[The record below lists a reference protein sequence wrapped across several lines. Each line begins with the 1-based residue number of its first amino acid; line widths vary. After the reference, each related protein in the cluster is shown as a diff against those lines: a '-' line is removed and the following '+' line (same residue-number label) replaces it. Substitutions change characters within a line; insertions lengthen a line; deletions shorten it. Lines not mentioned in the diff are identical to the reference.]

1 MQRLAINGFIC
12 ERVKPSE
19 QSSYMGL
26 WVCVA
31 LIVLILRAGI
41 RRLLIC
47 MISASAIAMAARVVI
62 QLGCDSQ
69 CTDSY
74 AAILM
79 RPIPTNL
86 QNRVEARASK
96 TAKING

>member
-41 RRLLIC
+41 RRLLVC
-47 MISASAIAMAARVVI
+47 TISASAIAMAARVVI
-62 QLGCDSQ
+62 LLGCDSQ
-69 CTDSY
+69 CADSY
-74 AAILM
+74 AGHSHAYHPDKSSK
-79 RPIPTNL
+79 RSRRRSE
-86 QNRVEARASK
+86 QNC
-96 TAKING
+96 